1 MPTTIQLQGKI
12 AYGLLPLWILFF
24 ILISPLIIKVI
35 NKRRLKKKAKN
46 ATQVVENTEPV
57 IPVSVSIRDSYV
69 NKLETLRNEYKT
81 GKRSDRDSFLLL
93 SFYIR
98 DFVLE
103 LTGIDITKKTLAEI
117 RAHDLPEIIELI
129 ETYYAYEFAPDK
141 TGDVDDAIDKTIQ
154 VIKTWS

>member
-46 ATQVVENTEPV
+46 AAQVVENTEPV

-141 TGDVDDAIDKTIQ
+141 AGDVDDAIDKTIQ